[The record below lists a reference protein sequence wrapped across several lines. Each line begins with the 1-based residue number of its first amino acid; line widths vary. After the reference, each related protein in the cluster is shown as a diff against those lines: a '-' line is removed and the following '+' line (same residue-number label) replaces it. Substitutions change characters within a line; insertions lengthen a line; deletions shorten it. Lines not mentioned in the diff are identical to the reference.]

1 MGSSIFFKT
10 IVNGMSMLKAKLLN
24 KGINCID
31 FLANGIDI
39 GSLSSTCNSQRNTW
53 ESSTGTHIKQST
65 FRSFINIGQQN
76 K

>member
-1 MGSSIFFKT
+1 MGSSIFLKT

-24 KGINCID
+24 KGINSIN
-31 FLANGIDI
+31 LLPNGIDI
-39 GSLSSTCNSQRNTW
+39 GSLSPTCNSQRNTR
-53 ESSTGTHIKQST
+53 EASTGTHIKQST

>member
-1 MGSSIFFKT
+1 MGSSIFLKT
-10 IVNGMSMLKAKLLN
+10 IVNGISMLESKRTN
-24 KGINCID
+24 KGVNSIY

-39 GSLSSTCNSQRNTW
+39 GSLSLTCNSQRNTW
-53 ESSTGTHIKQST
+53 KSSTGTHIKQST